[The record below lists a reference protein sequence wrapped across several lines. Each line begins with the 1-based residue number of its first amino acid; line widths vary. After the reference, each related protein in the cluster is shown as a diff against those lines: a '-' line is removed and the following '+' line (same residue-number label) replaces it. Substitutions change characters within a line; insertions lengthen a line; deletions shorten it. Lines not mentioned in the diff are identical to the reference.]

1 MHYDE
6 LLIICGD
13 DDACGDFS
21 KDYDDSPHVA
31 SDGFSMADE
40 DLSFSEAQPQPP
52 RADAPDN
59 EIAQSSGGRERVGRG
74 RLSVPAEVLQGL
86 VDRVG
91 DVATSIA
98 SLKEEAVDRKALFQ
112 ALFELKDELMISP
125 SQLLKVYDCLV
136 RDNKIALGFMD
147 MPVEFRKIWLVDF
160 VLEAFRGQPPA

>member
-21 KDYDDSPHVA
+21 RDYDDSPHAA

-52 RADAPDN
+52 RADVPDN
-59 EIAQSSGGRERVGRG
+59 EIAQSSGGRARVGRG
-74 RLSVPAEVLQGL
+74 RMSVPAEVLQGL

-91 DVATSIA
+91 NVATLIA
-98 SLKEEAVDRKALFQ
+98 SLKEETLDRKALFQ
-112 ALFELKDELMISP
+112 ALI
-125 SQLLKVYDCLV
+125 
-136 RDNKIALGFMD
+136 
-147 MPVEFRKIWLVDF
+147 
-160 VLEAFRGQPPA
+160 